1 MNRMGLRRKY
11 LYGVAMLVIAA
22 LAILARKDGYGDYPV
37 QVIDS
42 EQANDTYLNALLK
55 SAGFEGKRVDA
66 PNYNLQESTLL
77 TRRLEKNDYAV
88 NAPTKTLLPPP
99 VFADAPTP
107 PPQDNRYVIAILL
120 SVALVFGISVYFFFP
135 VK

>member
-1 MNRMGLRRKY
+1 
-11 LYGVAMLVIAA
+11 MLVIAA
-22 LAILARKDGYGDYPV
+22 LAILARKDAYHDYPT
-37 QVIDS
+37 QVVDS

-88 NAPTKTLLPPP
+88 NPPTKTLIPPP
-99 VFADAPTP
+99 VFGDAPTP
-107 PPQDNRYVIAILL
+107 PPRDNRYVIAILL

-135 VK
+135 VQ

>member
-1 MNRMGLRRKY
+1 
-11 LYGVAMLVIAA
+11 MLVIAA
-22 LAILARKDGYGDYPV
+22 LAILARKDGYHDYPT
-37 QVIDS
+37 QVVDS

-55 SAGFEGKRVDA
+55 SAGFEGKRTDA

-77 TRRLEKNDYAV
+77 TRKLEKNDYAV
-88 NAPTKTLLPPP
+88 NPPTKMFVAPP

-107 PPQDNRYVIAILL
+107 PPRDNRYVIAILL
-120 SVALVFGISVYFFFP
+120 SVALLFGLSVYFFFP

>member
-1 MNRMGLRRKY
+1 MGLRRKY

-22 LAILARKDGYGDYPV
+22 LAILAQKDGYGDYPV

-42 EQANDTYLNALLK
+42 EQANDNYLEALLK

-88 NAPTKTLLPPP
+88 NPPTKMVVAPP
-99 VFADAPTP
+99 VFADAPRP
-107 PPQDNRYVIAILL
+107 PPRDNRYVITILL
-120 SVALVFGISVYFFFP
+120 SVALIFGLSVYFFFP